1 MLKIT
6 KKQNTVST
14 TNIRRHNM
22 H

>member
-14 TNIRRHNM
+14 TNVRRHNM